1 MSFSRLCTTKKSEWM
16 KKKQTTQTYKQTF
29 NKYVLLHWIDRL
41 LRRNED
47 QRKKRSKL
55 AGSPN
60 GRGRGRGRGRGDEKQ
75 NKKKNK
81 KKKKKKKEEEEE
93 QELNNPT
100 TTRGNTGRSTAFRLF
115 PLRTVN
121 SSYYTIQSSSVGT
134 CPAVANGDEASLND
148 KACTLYSLNS

>member
-1 MSFSRLCTTKKSEWM
+1 MKMKRRRRKRKIKRKTKRKKKKRKIKRNM
-16 KKKQTTQTYKQTF
+16 KKKKI
-29 NKYVLLHWIDRL
+29 K
-41 LRRNED
+41 
-47 QRKKRSKL
+47 RKIKRK
-55 AGSPN
+55 
-60 GRGRGRGRGRGDEKQ
+60 
-75 NKKKNK
+75 KKKNK